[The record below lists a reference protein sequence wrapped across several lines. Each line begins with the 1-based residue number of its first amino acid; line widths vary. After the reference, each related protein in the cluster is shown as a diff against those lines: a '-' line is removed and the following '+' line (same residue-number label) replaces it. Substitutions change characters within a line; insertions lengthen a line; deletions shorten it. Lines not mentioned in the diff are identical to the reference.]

1 MQYQRPPRRRLRHE
15 PRALVLSVVEELLP
29 LNAERRL
36 EVEVTVALV
45 AEAPGNDKAREVLDE
60 SYETVREAC
69 RRLVTRLRR
78 AGLAVLD
85 LDVEVETMALH
96 GLVDG
101 LGSHL
106 LISPAPAFDN
116 GRVISLT
123 FRWRRLAEAR
133 GFARNPPVSERL
145 RQVATEGSCDFCL
158 R

>member
-45 AEAPGNDKAREVLDE
+45 AEVPGNDKAREVLDE

-78 AGLAVLD
+78 AGLAAPD

-96 GLVDG
+96 ELEDG

-106 LISPAPAFDN
+106 LISPAPASSN
-116 GRVISLT
+116 RPC
-123 FRWRRLAEAR
+123 E
-133 GFARNPPVSERL
+133 
-145 RQVATEGSCDFCL
+145 
-158 R
+158 